1 MRSSSLTIIALLA
14 ILTPLG
20 ARAIAQDA
28 APPSPPS
35 AEEVALR
42 REIASLRDRL
52 ARAEERIRQLEAER
66 DALRAQ
72 LAEARKGAQSAAGGE
87 SQAPSEELAPVPDD
101 PFASPASMLQ
111 ELRKRYEIEFA
122 GLPHDTDPAIEAYK
136 RDVQVWCRNVSR
148 ELRGRGQWVV
158 QVLKL
163 EEIPHDRR
171 SFEALLRVIDPASGL
186 PIGRPFLATIDASDA
201 RQIERLKDRF
211 HYWKASVVVVAA
223 PRYNEQRVD
232 EGVFEHPPF
241 VGRYCDFGVDL
252 DFKRFVG
259 VPDDQIGKGA
269 PSTPA
274 RGR

>member
-20 ARAIAQDA
+20 AHALAQDA

-72 LAEARKGAQSAAGGE
+72 LTEARKGAQAASGGG

-111 ELRKRYEIEFA
+111 ALRKRYEIEFA

-136 RDVQVWCRNVSR
+136 RDVQAWCRNVSR

-171 SFEALLRVIDPASGL
+171 SFEALLRVIDPSSGL
-186 PIGRPFLATIDASDA
+186 PIGQPFLATIDASDA

-211 HYWKASVVVVAA
+211 HYWKASVMVAA
-223 PRYNEQRVD
+223 TPRYNEQRVD

-241 VGRYCDFGVDL
+241 VGRYCDFGIEL

-259 VPDDQIGKGA
+259 VPDDKIGKGSPPA
-269 PSTPA
+269 PA
-274 RGR
+274 RRR